1 MEKITKSQKAVAN
14 ALLEGD
20 VAVNEMAKR
29 ANVSVTTVYRYL
41 KDDKF
46 KEYLNGLI
54 EEEIKR
60 SEASIWRKL
69 LSMCESGDLHAI
81 KLYFELS
88 GKNKSAENK
97 SGVNI
102 IDDVPYLCAD
112 DIEKLYGELCGI

>member
-81 KLYFELS
+81 KLYSELS
-88 GKNKSAENK
+88 GKNISSEHK